1 MRSVRGLVRWACG
14 ALLLLGCG
22 TEIPPPQPHVAPAG
36 TPRPEEL
43 PDTATPP
50 PLTGATLLV
59 TRDGSRAVVSDPD
72 TDRVL
77 VVNLT
82 VARVTATLALQP
94 GDEPGRLVEDG
105 DGRVHVALRG
115 GGAVQTV
122 HVAAGT
128 LGPRRPVCPLPR
140 GIAWDRAT
148 DQLHVACLDGELVTF
163 PAAGGDAVQRVT
175 LDRDLRDVLVVGNER
190 FVTRFRAAET
200 LVVDAAGAVVRRAP
214 TSVAT
219 GQTAA
224 VAWRAVA
231 DAAGGVWVLHQRTGN
246 SPTQAVT
253 VTTGTVNAYSQ
264 GRTVTVTG
272 QQPCPGTAAI
282 SRPGVTLL
290 RPPAAP
296 FALPDLGDAALAV
309 DLAVS
314 PLGDALAVAVP
325 GNFGSPRPQLMVLS
339 NRMSTRCAT
348 LRDRDDPP
356 SGQVVAV
363 AWHPG
368 GAVVAQTRSPATL
381 FVQGSRVTIPL
392 GGPVVRSAGH
402 TMFHTNPGG
411 AIACASCHPEGDD
424 DGRTWT
430 FAPAGPRRTMPLRG
444 GLTEMA
450 PYHWSGDLPDLPS
463 LVSAVAV
470 HNMGMPA
477 PNGIVVGSL
486 TRWLDAL
493 PVRPRVRGDAT
504 AAARGEAIFHDPVV
518 ACATCHSGPK
528 LTNNQLV
535 DVGTGEAFQVPTLLG
550 LARRAPYMHD
560 GCAPTLADRF
570 GPCGGGD
577 AHGRTSQLSAAQV
590 ADLVAYLETL

>member
-1 MRSVRGLVRWACG
+1 M
-14 ALLLLGCG
+14 GCG
-22 TEIPPPQPHVAPAG
+22 TEVPPPQPHAPPAE
-36 TPRPEEL
+36 TLRPEEL

-50 PLTGATLLV
+50 PITGATLLV
-59 TRDGSRAVVSDPD
+59 TRDGTHAIVADPD
-72 TDRVL
+72 TDRVVL
-77 VVNLT
+77 VDLT
-82 VARVTATLALQP
+82 NARVAAALALQP
-94 GDEPGRLVEDG
+94 GDEPGRLAEDG

-122 HVAAGT
+122 LVAARS
-128 LGPRRPVCPLPR
+128 LGPRRPACALPR
-140 GIAWDRAT
+140 GIAWERAT
-148 DQLHVACLDGELVTF
+148 DQVHVACLDGELITF
-163 PAAGGDAVQRVT
+163 PAAGGDAVRRVT

-190 FVTRFRAAET
+190 FVTRFRDAET
-200 LVVDAAGAVVRRAP
+200 LVVDAAGGVARRTP
-214 TSVAT
+214 TAVAT

-231 DAAGGVWVLHQRTGN
+231 DATGGVWVLHQRTGN
-246 SPTQAVT
+246 SPTQAVS
-253 VTTGTVNAYSQ
+253 VTTVNAYSQ
-264 GRTVTVTG
+264 GRTVTG
-272 QQPCPGTAAI
+272 QQPCPGTDAI

-296 FALPDLGDAALAV
+296 LPLPDLGDAALAV

-314 PLGDALAVAVP
+314 PLGDALAFAVP
-325 GNFGSPRPQLMVLS
+325 GNYGSSRPQLMVMS
-339 NRMSTRCAT
+339 RRMSTRCAT
-348 LRDRDDPP
+348 LRDRADPP
-356 SGQVVAV
+356 AGQVVAV

-411 AIACASCHPEGDD
+411 AIVCATCHPEGDD

-430 FAPAGPRRTMPLRG
+430 FAPTGPRRTMPLRG
-444 GLTEMA
+444 GITEMA

-477 PNGIVVGSL
+477 PNGIVMGSL

-493 PVRPRVRGDAT
+493 PVRPRRRGDTT
-504 AAARGEAIFHDPVV
+504 AAARGEGLFNDPVL

-528 LTNNQLV
+528 LTNNQRV

-550 LARRAPYMHD
+550 LARRAPYMHN
-560 GCAPTLADRF
+560 GCAATLTARF

-577 AHGRTSQLSAAQV
+577 AHGHTSQLSAAQV
-590 ADLVAYLETL
+590 ADLVAYLDTL